1 MKNFYPPKYLPTNS
15 QRGATLV
22 ELLVGITIG
31 LMTIAVAAGALMI
44 SRGVSGTVSDASQ
57 IQQQASYIFRIIG
70 QQLRQAGSMRLD
82 LAANKGPAD
91 PIDAA
96 DVVAFT
102 PDETLHSV
110 TASTP
115 PISGKDSPTGSEYKL
130 SVAYQNY
137 AEPSFTSASNVSF
150 FRDCLAN
157 APTLPVAPLEQ
168 NVIQSQFVVQSNE
181 FRCAGTGIGSQA
193 LARNVA
199 DLQVNYLRQTDSNT
213 GIPKIQTV
221 NAAAIGAA
229 WNTVY
234 GADICVVLY
243 GDEPIDMP
251 AGSSYTG
258 CDGAAVNMSG
268 TGSLPTNR
276 KNRLH
281 LTFRTTYQLRS
292 QGLTG

>member
-1 MKNFYPPKYLPTNS
+1 MRKIQFSSYYSPTT
-15 QRGATLV
+15 QHGATLI

-31 LMTIAVAAGALMI
+31 LMTIAVAASALMM

-102 PDETLHSV
+102 PDTSLHSP

-115 PISGKDSPTGSEYKL
+115 PISGKDSPSASEYKL

-137 AEPSFTSASNVSF
+137 AEPSFTAASDVSF

-157 APTLPVAPLEQ
+157 APTLPTPPLEQ
-168 NVIQSQFVVQSNE
+168 NIIQSQFKIDAGE
-181 FRCAGTGIGSQA
+181 FRCAGTGVGSQA
-193 LARNVA
+193 LARNIA
-199 DLQVNYLRQTDSNT
+199 DFQVNYLTQTDSST
-213 GIPKIQTV
+213 GAPKIQTV

-234 GADICVVLY
+234 GADVCIVLY

-258 CDGAAVNMSG
+258 CDGTSINMSNTG
-268 TGSLPTNR
+268 TLPANR

-281 LTFRTTYQLRS
+281 MTFRTTYQLRS